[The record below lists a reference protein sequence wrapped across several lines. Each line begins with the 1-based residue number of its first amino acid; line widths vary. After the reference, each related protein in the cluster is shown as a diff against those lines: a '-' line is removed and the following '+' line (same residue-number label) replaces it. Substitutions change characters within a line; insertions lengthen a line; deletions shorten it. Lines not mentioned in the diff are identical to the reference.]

1 MFGIPSASVS
11 GAHRRGRRQDRE
23 RARRLGSPPQVASG
37 AGLARRPTTTQATSW
52 WPLAAIVV
60 VCALTYANGLWH
72 PFIFDD
78 FGTVVFNPQIRN
90 LWDVA
95 RVFAPLAES
104 PVAGRP
110 LVNLSFAI
118 NYAIGGLHVFGYHV
132 GNLAL
137 HLGCALV
144 AFGLVRRTLDTPGLS
159 GVFGLPSTAI
169 ALAVAIV
176 WSVHPLTSE
185 VVDYITQRS
194 ESMMALCYLLTL
206 YASRR
211 AFDPGR
217 RTAWLAAAVV
227 ASAAGMACKESMVSA
242 PLMVALY
249 DRVFLYDSLRQA
261 ARSRWRL
268 YVGLGTTWLV
278 LAILLASHPR
288 TSSAGFATTPVS
300 VGTYLL
306 NQSQMVTHYL
316 RLAVWPHPLVLYYGW
331 PQALTIADVW
341 PQTCLL
347 VALVMAAVVAFIVRP
362 RAGFLGLWVIVTLAP
377 SSSFVPVGSEVGA
390 ERRMYLPLIALVTLA
405 VVGVALAQ
413 GWFERRS
420 SDTRGAMPARV
431 SLTVTLVLVLLTATL
446 SATTVARNREYA
458 SALTMARTVLT
469 RWPGP
474 SADDMVG
481 TELARA
487 GQHAEAI
494 QYLRLAAPSYP
505 PAHYNLGSELLAVG
519 RFDEAIAELQT
530 LIQDEPQ
537 LSTTVSARLLMGRAF
552 EAKQRWPEAIAQFR
566 LALAKDPL
574 NPDPHGLLAQA
585 LATTQAF
592 EESIGHYQAFLAQRP
607 TDAGAWNGLGIAL
620 VATGRA
626 VESIPAFRQA
636 VDLEPRNTHFQANL
650 ARALIDQGDM
660 AEAAGHVQ
668 QAVGLTPSDPAVLEL
683 LGRVRESQ
691 GRTEEA
697 RHAFQQALRLDPS
710 YEPAREGLRRV
721 GG

>member
-1 MFGIPSASVS
+1 MHGIPSAAVS
-11 GAHRRGRRQDRE
+11 GAHRRGRREDRE
-23 RARRLGSPPQVASG
+23 RARRLGSQPQVASG
-37 AGLARRPTTTQATSW
+37 AGLARRPTTTPATSW

-60 VCALTYANGLWH
+60 VGALTYANGLWH

-78 FGTVVFNPQIRN
+78 FGTVVLNPQIRN

-95 RVFAPLAES
+95 RVFAPPAES

-132 GNLAL
+132 CNLAL

-144 AFGLVRRTLDTPGLS
+144 AYGLVRRTLDTPGLS
-159 GVFGLPSTAI
+159 AVLGRRSAAI
-169 ALAVAIV
+169 AFAVAIV

-185 VVDYITQRS
+185 VVDYVTQRS
-194 ESMMALCYLLTL
+194 ESLMALCYLLTL

-217 RTAWLAAAVV
+217 RTAWLVAAVV

-261 ARSRWRL
+261 LRSRWRL

-278 LAILLASHPR
+278 LAVLLASHPR

-306 NQSQMVTHYL
+306 NQAQMVTHYL
-316 RLAVWPHPLVLYYGW
+316 RLTVWPHPLVLDYGW

-341 PQTCLL
+341 PQMCLV
-347 VALVMAAVVAFIVRP
+347 VALVVAAIVAFIVRP

-377 SSSFVPVGSEVGA
+377 TSSFVPVGSEVGA
-390 ERRMYLPLIALVTLA
+390 ERRMYLPLLALVTLA

-420 SDTRGAMPARV
+420 SDTGGATRARV
-431 SLTVTLVLVLLTATL
+431 SLTVPLVLLTATL

-458 SALTMARTVLT
+458 SALTMARTVLA
-469 RWPGP
+469 RLPGP
-474 SADDMVG
+474 TGDDMVG

-494 QYLRLAAPSYP
+494 QYLRLAAPSYS

-519 RFDEAIAELQT
+519 QFDEAIAELQT
-530 LIQDEPQ
+530 FIQDEPQ

-552 EAKQRWPEAIAQFR
+552 EAKHRWPEAIAQFR

-574 NPDPHGLLAQA
+574 NPDAHGLLAQA

-592 EESIGHYQAFLAQRP
+592 EESIGHYQAFLAERP
-607 TDAGAWNGLGIAL
+607 ADAGAWSGLGIAL

-636 VDLEPRNTHFQANL
+636 VDLEPRNAHLQANL

-668 QAVGLTPSDPAVLEL
+668 QAVALTPSDPAVLEL
-683 LGRVRESQ
+683 LGRVLESQ

-697 RHAFQQALRLDPS
+697 RRAFQQALRLDPS
-710 YEPAREGLRRV
+710 YAPAREGLRRI